1 MIEGHRPGYKEVV
14 MPRIGPLELSI
25 ILLIVLLIF
34 GAGRLPQIGSAL
46 GGSLRAFKKSVTG
59 QDDDIEDEESSG
71 KKVKATVKDADKP

>member
-1 MIEGHRPGYKEVV
+1 
-14 MPRIGPLELSI
+14 MPRLGPLELAI

-59 QDDDIEDEESSG
+59 QDDIEEEESSS
-71 KKVKATVKDADKP
+71 KKVKATAKDADKP

>member
-1 MIEGHRPGYKEVV
+1 
-14 MPRIGPLELSI
+14 MPRLGPLELAI

-59 QDDDIEDEESSG
+59 QDDIEEEESSS
-71 KKVKATVKDADKP
+71 KKVKAAAKDADKP

>member
-1 MIEGHRPGYKEVV
+1 
-14 MPRIGPLELSI
+14 MPRLGPMELAI

-59 QDDDIEDEESSG
+59 QDEVEDEESSD
-71 KKVKATVKDADKP
+71 KKVKAAAKDADKS

>member
-1 MIEGHRPGYKEVV
+1 

>member
-1 MIEGHRPGYKEVV
+1 MIDVRRPGYKEVV
-14 MPRIGPLELSI
+14 MPRLGPLELAI

-59 QDDDIEDEESSG
+59 QDDIEEEESSS
-71 KKVKATVKDADKP
+71 KKVKATAKDADKP